1 MAFTLPRIPP
11 NLVSPEFQ
19 IWWQQVV
26 EAIEAE
32 FGSLEASVQALAVAK
47 EIMPALPAVTINA
60 DYTGA
65 VSPSNQLP
73 KTILCT
79 RFNGTTDVTAL
90 STWSAAARLG
100 GATATINSATG
111 ALQLTAITASDIVD
125 VTSVR
130 NVEGV
135 SITLTQPQQF
145 IFAAAPAPNDGG
157 GGGGGGGSTASTST
171 FADINSAS
179 HAAICTLTAT
189 AGAGGIVTLAA
200 PLGVTTAEA
209 LPAGTFKVYG
219 KWQWDSTGG
228 GVWVDLAAEVS
239 SSPDCSVTNAGGGEY
254 IVHDGALSVPDSKTG
269 LIAASSHNFRLMAR
283 NNAGTRVMS
292 FYGTASAVGS

>member
-1 MAFTLPRIPP
+1 MAFTLPRLPP
-11 NLVSPEFQ
+11 NVVTPQDMQ

-32 FGSLEASVQALAVAK
+32 VGSLEASVQALAVAK
-47 EIMPALPAVTINA
+47 EYMPTLPEVTINA

-90 STWSAAARLG
+90 STWSAVARIG

-111 ALQLTAITASDIVD
+111 ALQLTAITGSDIVD

-130 NVEGV
+130 DVEGV

-145 IFAAAPAPNDGG
+145 IFATSAAPTGGG
-157 GGGGGGGSTASTST
+157 GGGGGGGSTESTSI
-171 FADINSAS
+171 FADINSTS
-179 HAAICTLTAT
+179 HAEICALTVT
-189 AGAGGIVTLAA
+189 AGAGGVVTLAA
-200 PLGVTTAEA
+200 PLYVTTAEA
-209 LPAGTFKVYG
+209 LPVGTFPVHG

-228 GVWVDLAAEVS
+228 GVWVDLAAEVL
-239 SSPDCSVTNAGGGEY
+239 SSPHCSVATVSGEHLVY
-254 IVHDGALSVPDSKTG
+254 DGSLSVPDSKTG
-269 LIAASSHNFRLMAR
+269 LTPTSSYNFRLMAR
-283 NNAGTRVMS
+283 SNVGTRVMS

>member
-1 MAFTLPRIPP
+1 MAFTLPRLPP
-11 NLVSPEFQ
+11 NVVTPQDMQ

-26 EAIEAE
+26 EAIESE
-32 FGSLEASVQALAVAK
+32 VGSLEASVQALAVAK
-47 EIMPALPAVTINA
+47 EYMPTLPEVTINA
-60 DYTGA
+60 DYTGT

-73 KTILCT
+73 KTILCK

-90 STWSAAARLG
+90 STWSAVARIG

-111 ALQLTAITASDIVD
+111 ALQLTAITGSDIVD

-130 NVEGV
+130 SVEGA

-145 IFAAAPAPNDGG
+145 VFAPAQAPS
-157 GGGGGGGSTASTST
+157 GGGGGGGSTESTST
-171 FADINSAS
+171 FASINSAS

-189 AGAGGIVTLAA
+189 AGASGIITLAA
-200 PLGVTTAEA
+200 PIATTTAEA
-209 LPAGTFKVYG
+209 FPALTYKVFG

-239 SSPDCSVTNAGGGEY
+239 SSPDCSVSNVSGEY
-254 IVHDGALSVPDSKTG
+254 IVNDGSLSVPDSKTG
-269 LIAASSHNFRLMAR
+269 LVAASSHNFRLMAR
-283 NNAGTRVMS
+283 NNSGTRVMS

>member
-1 MAFTLPRIPP
+1 MAFTLPRLPP
-11 NLVSPEFQ
+11 NVVTPQDMQ

-32 FGSLEASVQALAVAK
+32 VGSLEASVQALAVAK
-47 EIMPALPAVTINA
+47 EYMPTLPEVTINA
-60 DYTGA
+60 DYTGT

-90 STWSAAARLG
+90 STWSAVARIG

-111 ALQLTAITASDIVD
+111 ALQLTAITGSDIVD

-130 NVEGV
+130 DVEGV

-145 IFAAAPAPNDGG
+145 IFASAAAPNDGG

-171 FADINSAS
+171 FADINSTS
-179 HAAICTLTAT
+179 HAAICTLTVL
-189 AGAGGIVTLAA
+189 AGAGGVVTLAA
-200 PLGVTTAEA
+200 PLGFTTAEGA
-209 LPAGTFKVYG
+209 PAATLKTYG

-228 GVWVDLAAEVS
+228 GVWVDLAAEVA
-239 SSPDCSVTNAGGGEY
+239 SSPDCTVTNAGGGAY
-254 IVHDGALSVPDSKTG
+254 IVHDGSLSVPDSKSG
-269 LIAASSHNFRLMAR
+269 LVAASSHNFQFMAR

-292 FYGTASAVGS
+292 FYGTASAV